1 MNVVL
6 KVTKST
12 FGGEGIAAHEGKVC
26 FVEGAIPGETVEAR
40 VLQDKKNFLRA
51 KTLRVIEASPDRVE
65 APCPHYGVCGGCQY
79 QHVSYEAER
88 RFKESQ
94 VSETLERLAGVKVP
108 VSPMLYSDHEYGYRN
123 SAAFHVQWA
132 PKAKRSILSFIA
144 TDNVSSVAV
153 KRCDIL
159 DRRLDPLLRTPFSFK
174 GSVKKIGFKL
184 SENGE
189 IVSDQDE
196 RFFRVKLGRET
207 LLVNSKGF
215 FQTNLRVT
223 EFLAAQVKQWVDRA
237 APDMFFDL
245 YAGVGTFS
253 WLCAGDM
260 PKTFCVEE
268 NPFSISALRMNREE
282 KRAVSL
288 EIVPGRVEKVFPA
301 LWARAAAKKAV
312 VLMDPPRQGLE
323 KGLAQKMA
331 TLEGAGVLIYIS
343 CDIPTLA
350 RDLKILLSEG
360 HFSVSQVVPFDMFPR
375 TKHIE
380 AAVLL
385 ESKVM
390 TLK

>member
-1 MNVVL
+1 MNVLL

-40 VLQDKKNFLRA
+40 ILQDKKNFLRA
-51 KTLRVIEASPDRVE
+51 RTLRVVESSPDRVE
-65 APCPHYGVCGGCQY
+65 APCPHYGICGGCQY

-94 VSETLERLAGVKVP
+94 VRETLERLAGVKIS
-108 VSPMLYSDHEYGYRN
+108 VSPMLYSEKDYGYRN
-123 SAAFHVQWA
+123 SVAFHIRWA

-144 TDNVSSVAV
+144 SDNVSSVAV

-159 DRRLDPLLRTPFSFK
+159 DRRLDLLLKTSLSMK
-174 GSVKKIGFKL
+174 GNVKKIGFKL
-184 SENGE
+184 SESGE
-189 IVSDQDE
+189 IVSDRDE
-196 RFFRVKLGRET
+196 RFFRLRVGHEPII
-207 LLVNSKGF
+207 VNSKGF

-223 EFLAAQVKQWVDRA
+223 ELLAAQVKEWVEGA
-237 APDMFFDL
+237 SPDMFFDL

-253 WLCAGDM
+253 WLCAGKV
-260 PKTFCVEE
+260 PKIFCVEE

-282 KRAVSL
+282 KKAVSL
-288 EIVPGRVEKVFPA
+288 EIVPGQVEKVFPV
-301 LWARAAAKKAV
+301 LWTRVAATNAV

-323 KGLAQKMA
+323 KSLAQKMA
-331 TLEGAGVLIYIS
+331 VLEGARALIYIS

-350 RDLKILLSEG
+350 RDLKILLAG
-360 HFSVSQVVPFDMFPR
+360 GRFAVSKVIPFDMFPR

-385 ESKVM
+385 EPK
-390 TLK
+390 